1 MANTIG
7 YISGKNGQYS
17 VYHNAPRDS
26 SLYYRDGAGSSVST
40 RGFKVS
46 SSGNGFS
53 GPDGSHYTS
62 ANSVLSAIQT
72 KYNNGNI

>member
-7 YISGKNGQYS
+7 YINGKNGEYP

-26 SLYYRDGAGSSVST
+26 SLYYRDSAGSSTST

-46 SSGNGFS
+46 SSGNGFT
-53 GPDGSHYTS
+53 GPDGSHYAS
-62 ANSVLSAIQT
+62 ASSVLSAIQN
-72 KYNNGNI
+72 KYNNGGI